1 MWSLGFVSWPPS
13 LLGCGGRLISKQLQ
27 LHTKNHMWSISCPL
41 YKGND
46 ILYIH
51 IYVIYVIY
59 VLSSGTNSR
68 KSGAQN
74 SGNKTKNNDFSETV
88 TATSLLSS
96 PAFFV
101 RRVSRLQACVE
112 NIWYRVFDRF
122 WFDCIGARDIS
133 RERWSLQEH
142 DHHESLLSY
151 GGELRWRPCG
161 CLRLH
166 SD

>member
-1 MWSLGFVSWPPS
+1 MWSLRFVLWPPS

-46 ILYIH
+46 IYIYTYICH
-51 IYVIYVIY
+51 ICHICIE
-59 VLSSGTNSR
+59 LWNKFPKIWCT
-68 KSGAQN
+68 KFWKQN
-74 SGNKTKNNDFSETV
+74 EKNDFSETV
-88 TATSLLSS
+88 TATSLLSN

-142 DHHESLLSY
+142 DHHESPLSY
-151 GGELRWRPCG
+151 GGEPR
-161 CLRLH
+161 
-166 SD
+166 